1 MSAWEGGKGSK
12 QRPTDLNKYESN
24 WDRIFGKKP
33 DVLNNDAMWKH
44 ECKQNGTVYDM
55 MVGKG
60 EHCSWCG
67 LNENGD
73 LD

>member
-12 QRPTDLNKYESN
+12 QRPTDLNKFEDN
-24 WDRIFGKKP
+24 WDRIFGKK
-33 DVLNNDAMWKH
+33 DVLNTDAMWKH
-44 ECKQNGTVYDM
+44 ECKINGTLM
-55 MVGKG
+55 IGNG